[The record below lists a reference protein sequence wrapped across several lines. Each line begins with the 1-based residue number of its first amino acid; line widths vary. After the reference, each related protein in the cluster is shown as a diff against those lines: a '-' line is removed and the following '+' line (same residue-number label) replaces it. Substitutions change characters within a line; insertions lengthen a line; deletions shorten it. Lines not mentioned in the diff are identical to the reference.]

1 MMKDNASTDVIV
13 HGGVALASFYQC
25 GELYRLDPRTLDD
38 LGTTSWGGRFPAE
51 GVSAHPK
58 LDEHTGELLFFN
70 YSAEAPYMH
79 YGVVEPRG

>member
-1 MMKDNASTDVIV
+1 MIV

-38 LGTTSWGGRFPAE
+38 LGTTTWGGRFPAE

-58 LDEHTGELLFFN
+58 VDEHTGELLFFN
-70 YSAEAPYMH
+70 YSDRGAVHALRRR
-79 YGVVEPRG
+79 EPPRAS